1 MAKKWVRHSI
11 QAVAMLLQNA
21 NFKGFFEGR
30 IYHGPTKTV
39 CVPGLNC
46 YSCPG
51 AVGACPI
58 GSLQSFLCRPKF
70 MVPYYVVGILIFV
83 GALIGRAVCGFLCP
97 FGFLQDLLYK
107 IPFFKK
113 NEFKLDKYLRWF
125 KYVVLVLFVV
135 LLPFCFKLTPF
146 FCKYICPSGT
156 IAGIWLAAADKQV
169 AGQLGPLFS
178 LKLVIL
184 GLILVAS
191 LIIYRPFCKYICPLG
206 AIYGFF
212 NKISLY
218 RMHLDESKCVSCN
231 ACAKA
236 CKMNIN
242 PSVTPNSCECIR
254 CGDCVHACPHKALKM
269 GVGAKAAGEKS
280 AFSGVAEDSNE
291 K

>member
-1 MAKKWVRHSI
+1 MSALAKKWVRHSI
-11 QAVAMLLQNA
+11 QAAATLLQNA

-30 IYHGPTKTV
+30 IYQGPVKSV

-58 GSLQSFLCRPKF
+58 GSLQSYLSGLKF
-70 MVPYYVVGILIFV
+70 KVPYYVVGILIFV

-113 NEFKLDKYLRWF
+113 NEFKLDKYLRYF
-125 KYVVLVLFVV
+125 KYVVLALFVM

-156 IAGIWLAAADKQV
+156 VAGIWLAAADKQV

-191 LIIYRPFCKYICPLG
+191 LIVYRPFCKYICPLG

-212 NKISLY
+212 NRISLY
-218 RMHLDESKCVSCN
+218 RMHLDTSKCVGCN

-254 CGDCVHACPHKALKM
+254 CGDCVSACPHNALKM
-269 GVGAKAAGEKS
+269 GVASKASEKAARCR
-280 AFSGVAEDSNE
+280 
-291 K
+291 

>member
-1 MAKKWVRHSI
+1 MSALAKKWVRHSI
-11 QAVAMLLQNA
+11 QAAATLLQNA

-30 IYHGPTKTV
+30 IYQGPVKSV

-58 GSLQSFLCRPKF
+58 GSLQSYLSGLKF
-70 MVPYYVVGILIFV
+70 KVPYYVVGILIFV

-113 NEFKLDKYLRWF
+113 NEFKLDKYLRYF
-125 KYVVLVLFVV
+125 KYVVLALFVM

-156 IAGIWLAAADKQV
+156 VAGIWLAAADKQV

-191 LIIYRPFCKYICPLG
+191 LIVYRPFCK
-206 AIYGFF
+206 
-212 NKISLY
+212 
-218 RMHLDESKCVSCN
+218 HLDTSKCVNCN

-254 CGDCVHACPHKALKM
+254 CGDCVNACPHNALRM
-269 GVGAKAAGEKS
+269 GVASKASEKAARCR
-280 AFSGVAEDSNE
+280 
-291 K
+291 